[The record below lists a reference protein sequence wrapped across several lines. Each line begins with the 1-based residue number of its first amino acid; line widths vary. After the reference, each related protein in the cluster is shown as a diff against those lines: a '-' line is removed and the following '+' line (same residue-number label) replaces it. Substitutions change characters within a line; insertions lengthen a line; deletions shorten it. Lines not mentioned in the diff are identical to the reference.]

1 MMIKKCINN
10 ILFRLIEFIE
20 NKQYKNLKKDQSD
33 PFKKIININFVDK
46 EDLYVDSPNGW
57 VKVEEI
63 NETQPY
69 TIWYLRTNKG
79 KELFCADNHMLYDD
93 YGNLVFVQELKET
106 DWIHTK
112 DGFEYIDE
120 IYSYK
125 SSNCMVDLSVDSLD
139 MNYYTNDIL
148 SHNTITAA
156 ITILHYALF
165 NKDRGIMIVANKGDT
180 VIEIIDKIKNIYK
193 QLPFFLKNGIVN
205 WNQKNIVFENG
216 CRIKSSARSK
226 EPAIGFTIDFLYM
239 DEFAHIPPNIINHY
253 YKAAIPTVS
262 SMTDSKI
269 VITSTPNGANLFK
282 DLVVDSML
290 PKGHPDKNMY
300 NFIKVLWYQVPDG
313 KFDDG
318 TNGTRMDPK
327 LYFEKKQLDRLGIK
341 LEDIFKFLDERG
353 FKHAVRSEKSGT
365 GDKQFI
371 KVLYEKDKCNIDIIR
386 RLKYNDIQLTN
397 IFSIT
402 NWHENEIKLIGGEEA
417 FNQEYE
423 CFTPDTLITT
433 INGVKCI
440 KDINVGD
447 YVLTHSNRFRR
458 VIGTMNKDFDGLIN
472 KVYTFGNNRP
482 LKLTN
487 EHPVRV
493 CNDGLNH
500 NWVNTVD
507 LTVNDNLCYPKI
519 KRKKIKIIEED
530 FAKVI
535 AWYICE
541 GCARKSQI
549 FFTMHKNEILYAEE
563 IKKTLSKYTKNKI
576 KINIKDNYLN
586 VIVNDVELVEFFIKN
601 CGYGSDNKK
610 IPFDLIATHEQVVY
624 DTLILGDG
632 HIIKD
637 LYDGYTTTS
646 YTLANDI
653 QMLSH
658 MLGYT
663 CGITFGDKSGTQIKF
678 GKEINFKKAHQLR
691 INKNISTKTNK
702 INKLKSYKYDV
713 TTPIKKIDKEY
724 YKGLIYNLEVEID
737 NSYVAEGRV
746 VHNCQFIAG
755 SKRVLSASKA
765 QELNDRDIKY
775 KYRKIDLL
783 EDRLKFPYDEL
794 IWHPDFNLED
804 RFNHYWLTIID
815 TSEGL
820 GADDSVMNLFRLCVR
835 DDEWLKNN
843 KIRNMYE
850 AFYFK
855 QTAVY
860 NYNRISP
867 DIELPELYY
876 VLHFEF
882 LDPNK
887 CKTVLELNGPG
898 AMFLSQIPN
907 VFNQTNNFGTHV
919 FVRYKHRKNDK
930 RRKPGM
936 KMTRDKKLLVKS
948 YIDTL
953 EEDRLY
959 VDESQTLSQVEN
971 FIKVETPGGNY
982 TYKADAGK
990 DDITMT
996 LVCGSTFFN
1005 TQDFKNMCNSLYKE
1019 LPKYKQDLIDTALDI
1034 NYNSEIASYGSVKK
1048 ALSKT
1053 RNSTTRSGKYTGGG
1067 GRKKFMR

>member
-1 MMIKKCINN
+1 MIKKCINN

-93 YGNLVFVQELKET
+93 NGDIVFVQDLKQT

-120 IYSYK
+120 IYSYR
-125 SSNCMVDLSVDSLD
+125 SNNCMVDLSVDSLD

-239 DEFAHIPPNIINHY
+239 DEFAHIPPSIINHY

-262 SMTDSKI
+262 SMSDSKI

-282 DLVVDSML
+282 DLVVGSLL
-290 PKGHPDKNMY
+290 PKGHPDKNIY
-300 NFIKVLWYQVPDG
+300 NLVKVYWYQVPDG
-313 KFDDG
+313 KFEDG

-327 LYFEKKQLDRLGIK
+327 LFFEKKQLDRLGIK
-341 LEDIFKFLDERG
+341 LDDIFKFLDDKG

-386 RLKYNDIQLTN
+386 RLKYNDIQFTN

-417 FNQEYE
+417 FNQEY
-423 CFTPDTLITT
+423 
-433 INGVKCI
+433 
-440 KDINVGD
+440 
-447 YVLTHSNRFRR
+447 
-458 VIGTMNKDFDGLIN
+458 
-472 KVYTFGNNRP
+472 
-482 LKLTN
+482 
-487 EHPVRV
+487 
-493 CNDGLNH
+493 
-500 NWVNTVD
+500 
-507 LTVNDNLCYPKI
+507 
-519 KRKKIKIIEED
+519 
-530 FAKVI
+530 
-535 AWYICE
+535 
-541 GCARKSQI
+541 
-549 FFTMHKNEILYAEE
+549 
-563 IKKTLSKYTKNKI
+563 
-576 KINIKDNYLN
+576 NI
-586 VIVNDVELVEFFIKN
+586 
-601 CGYGSDNKK
+601 
-610 IPFDLIATHEQVVY
+610 
-624 DTLILGDG
+624 
-632 HIIKD
+632 
-637 LYDGYTTTS
+637 
-646 YTLANDI
+646 
-653 QMLSH
+653 
-658 MLGYT
+658 
-663 CGITFGDKSGTQIKF
+663 
-678 GKEINFKKAHQLR
+678 
-691 INKNISTKTNK
+691 
-702 INKLKSYKYDV
+702 
-713 TTPIKKIDKEY
+713 
-724 YKGLIYNLEVEID
+724 
-737 NSYVAEGRV
+737 
-746 VHNCQFIAG
+746 QFIAG
-755 SKRVLSASKA
+755 SKRVLSAMKA
-765 QELNDRDIKY
+765 QELNDRDVKY

-804 RFNHYWLTIID
+804 RFNHYWLTVID

-835 DDEWLKNN
+835 DDEWLQQN

-876 VLHFEF
+876 LLHFEF
-882 LDPNK
+882 LNPNK

-898 AMFLSQIPN
+898 SMFLSQIPN
-907 VFNQTNNFGTHV
+907 VFNQTNNFGNHI
-919 FVRYKHRKNDK
+919 FVRYKHRKTDN

-953 EEDRLY
+953 EVDRLY
-959 VDESQTLSQVEN
+959 VDESQTLAQVEN

-1019 LPKYKQDLIDTALDI
+1019 LPKHVQELIDKSLDI
-1034 NYNSEIASYGSVKK
+1034 NYNSDVISYGSVKK

-1053 RNSTTRSGKYTGGG
+1053 RGSFKRSGKYTGGG
-1067 GRKKFMR
+1067 GNGRFMR

>member
-1 MMIKKCINN
+1 MIKKCINN

-93 YGNLVFVQELKET
+93 YGNLVFVQDLKET

-282 DLVVDSML
+282 DLVIGSLL

-300 NFIKVLWYQVPDG
+300 NLVKVYWYQVPDG

-341 LEDIFKFLDERG
+341 LEDIFKFLDEKG

-417 FNQEYE
+417 FNQEY
-423 CFTPDTLITT
+423 
-433 INGVKCI
+433 
-440 KDINVGD
+440 
-447 YVLTHSNRFRR
+447 
-458 VIGTMNKDFDGLIN
+458 
-472 KVYTFGNNRP
+472 
-482 LKLTN
+482 
-487 EHPVRV
+487 
-493 CNDGLNH
+493 
-500 NWVNTVD
+500 
-507 LTVNDNLCYPKI
+507 
-519 KRKKIKIIEED
+519 
-530 FAKVI
+530 
-535 AWYICE
+535 
-541 GCARKSQI
+541 
-549 FFTMHKNEILYAEE
+549 
-563 IKKTLSKYTKNKI
+563 
-576 KINIKDNYLN
+576 NI
-586 VIVNDVELVEFFIKN
+586 
-601 CGYGSDNKK
+601 
-610 IPFDLIATHEQVVY
+610 
-624 DTLILGDG
+624 
-632 HIIKD
+632 
-637 LYDGYTTTS
+637 
-646 YTLANDI
+646 
-653 QMLSH
+653 
-658 MLGYT
+658 
-663 CGITFGDKSGTQIKF
+663 
-678 GKEINFKKAHQLR
+678 
-691 INKNISTKTNK
+691 
-702 INKLKSYKYDV
+702 
-713 TTPIKKIDKEY
+713 
-724 YKGLIYNLEVEID
+724 
-737 NSYVAEGRV
+737 
-746 VHNCQFIAG
+746 QFIAG

-765 QELNDRDIKY
+765 QELNDRDVKY

-804 RFNHYWLTIID
+804 RFNHYWLTVID

-835 DDEWLKNN
+835 DDEWLENN

-919 FVRYKHRKNDK
+919 FVRYKHRKTDK
-930 RRKPGM
+930 RSKPGM

-953 EEDRLY
+953 EEDKLY

-982 TYKADAGK
+982 TYRADAGK

-1019 LPKYKQDLIDTALDI
+1019 LPKYKQELIDTALDI
-1034 NYNSEIASYGSVKK
+1034 NYNSEKASYGSVKK

-1053 RNSTTRSGKYTGGG
+1053 RNSNIRSGKYTGGG